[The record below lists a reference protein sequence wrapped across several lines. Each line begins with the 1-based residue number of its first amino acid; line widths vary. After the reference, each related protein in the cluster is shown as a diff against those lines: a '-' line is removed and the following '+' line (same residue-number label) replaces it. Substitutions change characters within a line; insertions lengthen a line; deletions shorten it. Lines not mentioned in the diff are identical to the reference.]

1 MVVDLGALVAEFLI
15 WSLVPIINFIV
26 LLFVVI
32 GLQQIRHEL
41 HKRLKRFERIEHE
54 VETLKLM
61 LEQRRG

>member
-1 MVVDLGALVAEFLI
+1 MAVDLGARVAEFLI

-32 GLQQIRHEL
+32 GLQQIRQEL

-54 VETLKLM
+54 VETL
-61 LEQRRG
+61 